1 MQFVYRTLH
10 RVVYD
15 DVIEFILLGKLALR
29 RFQTLLHLG
38 FVLGA
43 ASAQT
48 VGQLLERRRR
58 NEHHHGIRTLF
69 MHLHRALH
77 LDLEVR
83 TRSFEVCCADC
94 AEKTEQYIKLDK
106 RFKTALYLM
115 VFLGGIGFVISAF
128 FGGDSPLRMIG
139 AYAGQLVAG
148 LAFIAFPYP
157 VTSFESFHAMSIR
170 GVTRLTRIIGLVLS
184 MSAVVLIVLTLR

>member
-1 MQFVYRTLH
+1 MEEKCVYC
-10 RVVYD
+10 
-15 DVIEFILLGKLALR
+15 G
-29 RFQTLLHLG
+29 G
-38 FVLGA
+38 
-43 ASAQT
+43 
-48 VGQLLERRRR
+48 
-58 NEHHHGIRTLF
+58 
-69 MHLHRALH
+69 
-77 LDLEVR
+77 DLPEKPTKVKVR
-83 TRSFEVCCADC
+83 TRSFDVCCA
-94 AEKTEQYIKLDK
+94 AKTEQYIKLDK
-106 RFKTALYLM
+106 RFKTALYLL

-184 MSAVVLIVLTLR
+184 VSAVVLMVLTLR

>member
-1 MQFVYRTLH
+1 MEEKCVYC
-10 RVVYD
+10 
-15 DVIEFILLGKLALR
+15 G
-29 RFQTLLHLG
+29 G
-38 FVLGA
+38 
-43 ASAQT
+43 
-48 VGQLLERRRR
+48 
-58 NEHHHGIRTLF
+58 
-69 MHLHRALH
+69 
-77 LDLEVR
+77 DLPEKPTKVKVR

-94 AEKTEQYIKLDK
+94 AEKTEQYIKRDK
-106 RFKTALYLM
+106 RFKTALYLL

-157 VTSFESFHAMSIR
+157 VTSFESFHTMSIR

-184 MSAVVLIVLTLR
+184 VSAVVLIVLTLR